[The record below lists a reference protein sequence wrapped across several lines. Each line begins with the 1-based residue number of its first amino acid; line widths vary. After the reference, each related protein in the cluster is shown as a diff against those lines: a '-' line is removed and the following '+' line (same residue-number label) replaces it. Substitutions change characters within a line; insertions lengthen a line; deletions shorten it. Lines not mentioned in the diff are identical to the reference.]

1 MTPKAWCIK
10 TLLETAT
17 DYLAGKGI
25 ENARLNA
32 EVLLAYQLQV
42 QRISLY
48 LNFEQP
54 LTEKEV
60 SGFRRLIK
68 RRLEHEPLQYITGK
82 QEFWSLSFQ
91 VNPHVLIPRPETE
104 ILVEQAMDLATAL
117 TEEGTQLRF
126 LDLGTGSG
134 VIAVA
139 MAKQIPESL
148 VFATDISGKALD
160 VARANAQAH
169 GVSSSITFIQ
179 GDLFEPLMLEKP
191 AFHLIA
197 SNPPYVC
204 THEISG
210 LQSEIALYEPR
221 AALDG
226 GKDGMDY
233 LKEIIKQAPRFLLP
247 GGWLLLEMSPFQVE
261 KALFAL
267 AETDVYQNTKPVQDY
282 SHHQRVIKA
291 QLRQEIQPY

>member
-17 DYLAGKGI
+17 DYLADKGI

-32 EVLLAYQLQV
+32 EVLLAHLLHV

-54 LTEKEV
+54 LTEKEL
-60 SGFRRLIK
+60 SGFRSLIK
-68 RRLEHEPLQYITGK
+68 RRLKHEPLQYITGK

-104 ILVEQAMDLATAL
+104 ILVEQAMNLATAL
-117 TEEGTQLRF
+117 AEEGTQLRF

-169 GVSSSITFIQ
+169 GVSSNITFVQ

-210 LQSEIALYEPR
+210 LQSEVALYEPR

-247 GGWLLLEMSPFQVE
+247 GGWLLLEMSPYQVE

-267 AETDVYQNTKPVQDY
+267 TETDVYQNTKAVQDY
-282 SHHQRVIKA
+282 SHHQRVIMT
-291 QLRQEIQPY
+291 QLKPDGQPN

>member
-17 DYLAGKGI
+17 DYLADKGI

-32 EVLLAYQLQV
+32 EVLLAHQLHV

-60 SGFRRLIK
+60 SGFRSLIK
-68 RRLEHEPLQYITGK
+68 RRLQHEPLQYITGR

-104 ILVEQAMDLATAL
+104 ILVEQAMVLAKAL
-117 TEEGTQLRF
+117 ADGTQLRF

-139 MAKQIPESL
+139 MAKEIPESL
-148 VFATDISGKALD
+148 VLATDISEEALD
-160 VARANAQAH
+160 VARANAQEH
-169 GVSSSITFIQ
+169 GVSSNITFIQ

-210 LQSEIALYEPR
+210 LHSEVALYEPK

-233 LKEIIKQAPRFLLP
+233 LREIVAQAPQFLLP
-247 GGWLLLEMSPFQVE
+247 GGWLLLEMSPYQVE
-261 KALFAL
+261 KALFIL
-267 AETDVYQNTKPVQDY
+267 TETDVYQNTKAIEDY
-282 SHHQRVIKA
+282 SHHQRVVMA
-291 QLRQEIQPY
+291 QLKQDGQPC

>member
-17 DYLAGKGI
+17 DYLADKGI

-32 EVLLAYQLQV
+32 EVLLAHQLHV

-60 SGFRRLIK
+60 SGFRDLIK
-68 RRLEHEPLQYITGK
+68 RRLNHEPLQYITGK

-104 ILVEQAMDLATAL
+104 ILVEQAIVLAKGLA
-117 TEEGTQLRF
+117 EGTRLRF

-134 VIAVA
+134 VIAVT
-139 MAKQIPESL
+139 MAKEIPESL

-160 VARANAQAH
+160 VARANAQEH

-204 THEISG
+204 THEFSG
-210 LQSEIALYEPR
+210 LHSEVALYEPK

-233 LKEIIKQAPRFLLP
+233 LKEIMARAPQFLLP
-247 GGWLLLEMSPFQVE
+247 GGWLLLEMSPYQVE
-261 KALFAL
+261 KALL
-267 AETDVYQNTKPVQDY
+267 TLTETDIYQHTKTVEDY
-282 SHHQRVIKA
+282 SHHQRVVMA
-291 QLRQEIQPY
+291 QLKQDGQPY

>member
-17 DYLAGKGI
+17 DYLADKGI

-32 EVLLAYQLQV
+32 EVLLAYQLHV

-54 LTEKEV
+54 LTEEEV
-60 SGFRRLIK
+60 SGFRSLIK
-68 RRLEHEPLQYITGK
+68 RRLKHEPLQYITGK

-104 ILVEQAMDLATAL
+104 ILVEKAILLAKAL
-117 TEEGTQLRF
+117 TEGTQLRV

-134 VIAVA
+134 VIAVT
-139 MAKQIPESL
+139 MAKEIPASL

-169 GVSSSITFIQ
+169 GVSSSITFLH
-179 GDLFEPLMLEKP
+179 GDLFAPLMPEKP

-204 THEISG
+204 THEING
-210 LQSEIALYEPR
+210 LHAEVALYEPK

-233 LKEIIKQAPRFLLP
+233 LKKIIAQAPQFLIP
-247 GGWLLLEMSPFQVE
+247 GGWLLLEMSPYQVE
-261 KALFAL
+261 KALFTL
-267 AETDVYQNTKPVQDY
+267 AEMDVYQNTKAVEDY
-282 SHHQRVIKA
+282 SHHQRVIIA
-291 QLRQEIQPY
+291 QLKQDDQPY